1 MLKQSMPPRIAQNTK
16 IMVIGSMPGEVSLQ
30 RQQYYAHPQ
39 NNFWKFMA
47 LLFPDVKLNADYELR
62 VSNLLKNHI
71 GLWDVLK
78 YCEREGSMDSAI
90 RQAEPNDFSD
100 LLNIAPALSR
110 FVFNGKKA
118 YQSFLQSP
126 NLLWAQKN
134 SIELIS
140 LPSTSPAN
148 ASISYDDKLTLWTKA
163 LKIS

>member
-1 MLKQSMPPRIAQNTK
+1 MS
-16 IMVIGSMPGEVSLQ
+16 
-30 RQQYYAHPQ
+30 
-39 NNFWKFMA
+39 

-62 VSNLLKNHI
+62 VANLLKNHI

-90 RQAEPNDFSD
+90 RQAVPNDFSF
-100 LLNIAPALSR
+100 LSKNAPSLFR
-110 FVFNGKKA
+110 LVFNGKKA
-118 YQSFLQSP
+118 YQSFLKSP
-126 NLLWAQKN
+126 NLLWAKKN

-148 ASISYDDKLTLWTKA
+148 ASISYDEKLRLWANA